1 MRYAPAPFRLLR
13 TTLVAATILGLASG
27 AHVSAGGMLPAPFIM
42 AALMALHVLCSTVAT
57 KVRLGFPAMFALL
70 ATSQLV
76 LHQGFATLSVAVPMV
91 AMPSA
96 MPSGM
101 HDHSQS
107 AQAVAALQS
116 VALAPAGS
124 AGSMDLMNHSMDFSG
139 SVLAGS
145 LMSGWMMPA
154 HVVATVVTA
163 VLLAQGENAL
173 WALANWLRPLCRTSA
188 AVLLLPARQARAAV
202 PPLPLPRLPWRNIRP
217 DTRRGPP
224 PLTAVFA

>member
-13 TTLVAATILGLASG
+13 TTLVAATILGLAAG
-27 AHVSAGGMLPAPFIM
+27 AHVSAGGVLPAPFIM

-76 LHQGFATLSVAVPMV
+76 LHQGFATLSVAIPTV
-91 AMPSA
+91 AI
-96 MPSGM
+96 PSGM

-107 AQAVAALQS
+107 AQAVAVLQS

-124 AGSMDLMNHSMDFSG
+124 AGGMDLMNHSMDFSG